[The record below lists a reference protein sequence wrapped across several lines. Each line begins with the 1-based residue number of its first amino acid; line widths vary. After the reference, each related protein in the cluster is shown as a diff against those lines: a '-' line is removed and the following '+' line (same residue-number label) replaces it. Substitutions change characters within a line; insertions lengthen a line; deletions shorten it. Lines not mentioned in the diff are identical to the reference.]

1 MNQFNL
7 PNWMF
12 RNKVGIY
19 SKDII
24 TEDLDPET
32 GFADGTENREDMEE
46 TVGWANMEKPSSN
59 LLSAYLDKLDNFD
72 WYYTSRRDFT
82 SLTKGYAGKDELR
95 KIYDRL
101 SDSEKQ
107 EALDVYKQKVEK
119 YFPERDYPSV
129 IQLLKT
135 LTTANFDGV
144 L

>member
-1 MNQFNL
+1 MSQFNL
-7 PNWMF
+7 HSWMF
-12 RNKVGIY
+12 ENKVGVY

-24 TEDLDPET
+24 TEDLDPEI
-32 GFADGTENREDMEE
+32 GFADDNKNRGDMEE
-46 TVGWANMEKPSSN
+46 TVGWANIEKPSSS
-59 LLSAYLDKLDNFD
+59 LLSVYLDKLDNFD

-82 SLTKGYAGKDELR
+82 SLTKGSNVRDELR
-95 KIYDRL
+95 QIYDRL

-119 YFPERDYPSV
+119 YFPERDYPSI

>member
-1 MNQFNL
+1 MNRFNL
-7 PNWMF
+7 HSWMF
-12 RNKVGIY
+12 ENKVGVY

-24 TEDLDPET
+24 TEDLDPEI
-32 GFADGTENREDMEE
+32 GFVDGTVNRGNIEE
-46 TVGWANMEKPSSN
+46 TVGWANIEKPSNS
-59 LLSAYLDKLDNFD
+59 LLSVYLDKLDNFD

-82 SLTKGYAGKDELR
+82 SLTKGYNVRDELR
-95 KIYDRL
+95 QIYDRL

-119 YFPERDYPSV
+119 YFPERDYPSI